1 MEAIME
7 TIKPM
12 TAEIKARG
20 QLTIPKK
27 IREASHLEEG
37 EVVSIIPVGD
47 SIIVTPKRLEL
58 DEARRQFKKI
68 LKGSGLSV
76 DELLKGLEEE
86 RESLYREKYGKKGR

>member
-1 MEAIME
+1 MEAV
-7 TIKPM
+7 KSV

-37 EVVSIIPVGD
+37 EIVSIIPVGD

-58 DEARRQFKKI
+58 DEARRQLKKI
-68 LKGSGLSV
+68 LKGSGLSL

-86 RESLYREKYGKKGR
+86 REAVYREKYGKKVR

>member
-1 MEAIME
+1 ME
-7 TIKPM
+7 TIKYM

-20 QLTIPKK
+20 QLTIPKR

-68 LKGSGLSV
+68 LKVSGLSV
-76 DELLKGLEEE
+76 DDLLKGLEVE
-86 RESLYREKYGKKGR
+86 RETLYREKYGKKGR

>member
-1 MEAIME
+1 MEAV
-7 TIKPM
+7 KSV

-37 EVVSIIPVGD
+37 EIVFIIPVGD

-76 DELLKGLEEE
+76 EELLKGLEEE
-86 RESLYREKYGKKGR
+86 REAVYREKYGKKGR

>member
-7 TIKPM
+7 TIKYM

-20 QLTIPKK
+20 QLTIPKR

-68 LKGSGLSV
+68 LKVSGLSV
-76 DELLKGLEEE
+76 DDLLKGLEVE
-86 RESLYREKYGKKGR
+86 RETLYREKYGKKGR